1 LEGTLTYQ
9 PNRLI
14 LEPGQRLVVENFAKK
29 AGTRLAL
36 RPARKRLFIKEPDLP
51 SLQVELNKPA
61 FAAMLSTDDPEG
73 RPLLVFETDEVSAG
87 IRDLYRNAEIPFVEA
102 ENTLGRSTLRFERP
116 GFTAKLQFDDRGDSA
131 AVEAV
136 LGWAETASPRD
147 KGRLIRSDI
156 ERVLTEALS
165 ALADELGIATH
176 HHVPFGYAVG
186 YRPDLPRA
194 IARHTIEM
202 AVSLRP
208 EINQSAP
215 IVLPIRIDSEN
226 GYRNG
231 DTLDRDQS
239 IADFVCSVGMPM
251 AAVQP
256 GDAGKFRLTYSLA
269 DSDDVQIGCEDVE
282 GWRAAI
288 KEIAKH
294 AKEVT
299 QSGTAGNGEAPFSGN

>member
-1 LEGTLTYQ
+1 
-9 PNRLI
+9 
-14 LEPGQRLVVENFAKK
+14 
-29 AGTRLAL
+29 
-36 RPARKRLFIKEPDLP
+36 
-51 SLQVELNKPA
+51 
-61 FAAMLSTDDPEG
+61 
-73 RPLLVFETDEVSAG
+73 
-87 IRDLYRNAEIPFVEA
+87 
-102 ENTLGRSTLRFERP
+102 
-116 GFTAKLQFDDRGDSA
+116 
-131 AVEAV
+131 
-136 LGWAETASPRD
+136 
-147 KGRLIRSDI
+147 
-156 ERVLTEALS
+156 
-165 ALADELGIATH
+165 
-176 HHVPFGYAVG
+176 
-186 YRPDLPRA
+186 
-194 IARHTIEM
+194 
-202 AVSLRP
+202 
-208 EINQSAP
+208 
-215 IVLPIRIDSEN
+215 VLPIRIDSEN